1 MEEGERDKRD
11 LHVRAERK
19 PVLFPQMVKQ
29 KAKRVGLGRLRKI
42 WNRINSERKGPEP
55 DSDLGNR
62 NGQALRGGKDKKG
75 RRKGRYLLS
84 RVLSKTVKREEGRK
98 AILLRLIVA
107 LPPCFSRPRNFYH
120 RFVPA
125 LGRGAADKEG
135 RTTLIIGKPSSS
147 TMPQFQ
153 VIQRICLLR
162 PVLPEKRKEEED

>member
-84 RVLSKTVKREEGRK
+84 RVSTRTVKREKPRQNTDGERDGGEGQAERERRRRTRLEEGRRFCF
-98 AILLRLIVA
+98 RLSVSAAVA
-107 LPPCFSRPRNFYH
+107 VPCFSRPTDN
-120 RFVPA
+120 RFA
-125 LGRGAADKEG
+125 
-135 RTTLIIGKPSSS
+135 
-147 TMPQFQ
+147 
-153 VIQRICLLR
+153 
-162 PVLPEKRKEEED
+162 VLYSPL